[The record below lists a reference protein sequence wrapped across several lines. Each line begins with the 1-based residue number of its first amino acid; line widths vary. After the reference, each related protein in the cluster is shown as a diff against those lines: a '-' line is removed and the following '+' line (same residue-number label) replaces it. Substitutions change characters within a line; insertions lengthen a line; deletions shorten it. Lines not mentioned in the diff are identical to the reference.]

1 MTDKQAHTLIRRAER
16 KRTGKNFMRW
26 YSSVHPRRNGEADIK
41 TWAVKTWKGKP
52 LILLASV
59 YPTDGGAPKVSGRCL
74 VSMWDNCPHFNWLDY
89 GGRSHVAV
97 WSDVDGGRDEMVD
110 PPAHTFKR
118 GIEFFGLGTFVN
130 GFEKTRYRYG
140 EFEASGLRV
149 SDWLDMMHLTPK
161 TELIIKANLLRWLD
175 PRYLPTLMDNKPLL
189 SFVRK
194 NAAKYSAVSPYFVLR
209 DFCNTCGGTLN
220 DERARAYV
228 VVNRFGFAS
237 LPFASLRILHWLE
250 AQKVRPE
257 QLRHHIDTLKEL
269 RMDLTYEPH
278 VLPKDFATYSL
289 DIEERVHAKREAAR
303 LEREAKRIEEE
314 RIAREARIFARRQIR
329 KWLAEGRIGKRF
341 SIVIPNTETEMVA
354 EGHAMHNCIGGYWG
368 NDAWKRGQTNL
379 AFIRKDGKPY
389 MDVEIS
395 DGKIVQARYAHNK
408 AVEET
413 TKDYSLCRI
422 ALDAFKMAA

>member
-89 GGRSHVAV
+89 GGREHLAV
-97 WSDVDGGRDEMVD
+97 WSDPDSCRNEMLD
-110 PPAHTFKR
+110 PYEHKFKR
-118 GIEFFGLGTFVN
+118 GIEFYGLGTFVN

-209 DFCNTCGGTLN
+209 DFRNTCGGTLN

-257 QLRHHIDTLKEL
+257 QLRHHIDNLKEL

-341 SIVIPNTETEMVA
+341 SIVIPNTETEMQT
-354 EGHAMHNCIGGYWG
+354 EGHAMHNCVGDYWHG
-368 NDAWKRGQTNL
+368 HGWRTGECEL
-379 AFIRKDGKPY
+379 AFIRKNGKPY
-389 MDVEIS
+389 IDVEIR
-395 DGKIVQARYAHNK
+395 DGRIFQARYKGNIDVPEA
-408 AVEET
+408 